1 MMSKTLLIADDEP
14 HMLRTT
20 SFILQSEGYQVLTAR
35 NGQEALEVLRRE
47 RPPVLLLDLMMPI
60 MDGYAVCREIR
71 ADAALAGTYIMILT
85 ARGQRRDEEQ
95 ALAAGANAYMSKPFD
110 DFEILSRLEKVF
122 ADRERS

>member
-1 MMSKTLLIADDEP
+1 MTKTLLIADDEP

-35 NGQEALEVLRRE
+35 NGAEALELLRRE
-47 RPPVLLLDLMMPI
+47 RPPVLLLDLMMPV
-60 MDGYAVCREIR
+60 MDGYTVCREVR
-71 ADAALAGTYIMILT
+71 ADAAIADTYIMILT

-110 DFEILSRLEKVF
+110 DIEILSRLEKVF
-122 ADRERS
+122 ADRELS

>member
-1 MMSKTLLIADDEP
+1 MTRTLLIADDEP

-35 NGQEALEVLRRE
+35 NGAEALELLRRE

-60 MDGYAVCREIR
+60 KDGYTVCREIR
-71 ADAALAGTYIMILT
+71 SDAALADTYIMILT

-110 DFEILSRLEKVF
+110 DFEILSRLEKIF
-122 ADRERS
+122 AERGLS